1 MTVLVETND
10 RARGA
15 GVEEDRN
22 VAGAKNAAV
31 AIFVADP
38 GGDDVTE
45 HAVSS
50 KTMRTGHHNQ
60 RESLSET
67 YDMSDDDVD
76 EIYLPVEEA
85 NSATAM
91 AALSVAAAAR
101 VPRSRTSRGVGT
113 TDTATAITKR
123 RRRIIAAYV
132 VLSAFLICFLGLGL
146 AQTRRRGIGGDNQSV
161 IGSTGGISSMVPSIV
176 PSIKPSVSPSDVP
189 SSSSSPTTNPSDS
202 PSLFPTTMPSS
213 SPTIVPSSNP
223 STSHAPTS
231 FVPGDLSITNTDLSI
246 SMSSGLSA
254 KEITRTGQFA
264 DYGDGSSSS
273 QRFHGMMDGAGIVP
287 LPAGEYAYVSNSEME
302 R

>member
-1 MTVLVETND
+1 
-10 RARGA
+10 
-15 GVEEDRN
+15 
-22 VAGAKNAAV
+22 
-31 AIFVADP
+31 
-38 GGDDVTE
+38 
-45 HAVSS
+45 
-50 KTMRTGHHNQ
+50 
-60 RESLSET
+60 
-67 YDMSDDDVD
+67 MSDDDVD

-85 NSATAM
+85 YSATAM

-101 VPRSRTSRGVGT
+101 VLRSRTSRGVGT

-132 VLSAFLICFLGLGL
+132 VLSAVLIFFLGLGL
-146 AQTRRRGIGGDNQSV
+146 AQTKRRGVGGDNQSV

-176 PSIKPSVSPSDVP
+176 PSIKPSVSPSNVP

-202 PSLFPTTMPSS
+202 PSLFPTTTPSSTPTINPSDSPSLFPRTKPSS

-231 FVPGDLSITNTDLSI
+231 FVPGDLSITNTDVSK

-254 KEITRTGQFA
+254 KAIARTGQFA
-264 DYGDGSSSS
+264 NYGDGSSSS

-287 LPAGEYAYVSNSEME
+287 LPAGEYVYVSNSEME

>member
-50 KTMRTGHHNQ
+50 KTMRTGHRNQ

-67 YDMSDDDVD
+67 YDMSDDDDD
-76 EIYLPVEEA
+76 EISLPVEEA
-85 NSATAM
+85 NSTTAM

-176 PSIKPSVSPSDVP
+176 PSIKPSVSPSDIP
-189 SSSSSPTTNPSDS
+189 SSSSSPPQIPVTRRRCFRRLRPVHL
-202 PSLFPTTMPSS
+202 PPLFPRRTHRRRMRR
-213 SPTIVPSSNP
+213 
-223 STSHAPTS
+223 HRS
-231 FVPGDLSITNTDLSI
+231 FPGTCQSRI
-246 SMSSGLSA
+246 
-254 KEITRTGQFA
+254 RTL
-264 DYGDGSSSS
+264 
-273 QRFHGMMDGAGIVP
+273 V
-287 LPAGEYAYVSNSEME
+287 
-302 R
+302 